1 MFVARLTT
9 ILVQPTELRIKSQ
22 AEQIDEM
29 RENVFDLLDH
39 MAKKKDELNEKSV
52 PTSICT
58 QLQQAVR
65 DTEVNKHLFPL
76 DLRHSRFS

>member
-9 ILVQPTELRIKSQ
+9 ISVQPTELKIKSQ

-29 RENVFDLLDH
+29 RENVFDFLDR

-52 PTSICT
+52 PISICT

-65 DTEVNKHLFPL
+65 DTEVNIS
-76 DLRHSRFS
+76 SR